1 LKDKDNYID
10 EDEEIRNDGRLA
22 SWVLISD
29 RDHKESFF
37 ELGLDVKYAAL
48 NIIL

>member
-1 LKDKDNYID
+1 LKDKDNHID
-10 EDEEIRNDGRLA
+10 EDEEIGDDGRLTGG
-22 SWVLISD
+22 VLISD